1 LEEEMG
7 EKGESYAWYQYPF
20 PFIEGKRELFLA
32 WEAFFH
38 TTNLDG
44 CMGCVRDRRYWGRI
58 LFCT

>member
-1 LEEEMG
+1 
-7 EKGESYAWYQYPF
+7 
-20 PFIEGKRELFLA
+20 LA
-32 WEAFFH
+32 WEVFFH